1 MTVRKRDGDGDR
13 IRIGCGAGF
22 ANDRIDAAR
31 DLAERGVLDFL
42 FFEGL
47 AERTLAQH
55 QLARAANPEAGFNP
69 GLIRRLRAVL
79 PACRAHGTRIVT
91 NMGAANPRGAGLA
104 AVALAR
110 EMGHAGLRIA
120 VVEGDDVAHLMRP
133 ETRLTEG
140 GVLADIAQPLIAA
153 NAYLGADPIA
163 DALDACADIVIT
175 GRVADPSLV
184 LGPLIHA
191 FGWSRCDWAL
201 LGAGTLVGHL
211 LECGFHITGGYF
223 ADPGRKEV
231 PGLAWLG
238 YPFAD
243 VRADGSAVIGK
254 LDGTGGLVSRE
265 TVLEQLLYEVG
276 DPAAYLTPDVTADF
290 SATRIVQTGPDV
302 VAVTGGTGRAR
313 PDRLKVSLGFGGG
326 VLAEAEISYAGRGAT
341 ARARL
346 AGQVVTER
354 MTVLHGCTDLM
365 RMDLI
370 GVASLHATAQS
381 GPDAQDVRLRIA
393 MRTADPQMAETLV
406 HEVETLWI
414 AGPAGGGGA
423 RGRITPTVMARSAL
437 IDRARVTPRVE
448 VLVA

>member
-1 MTVRKRDGDGDR
+1 MTARQIAPKAGTV
-13 IRIGCGAGF
+13 RIGCGAGY
-22 ANDRIDAAR
+22 ANDRIDPAR
-31 DLAERGVLDFL
+31 DLAERGALDFL

-55 QLARAANPEAGFNP
+55 QLARAADPAAGFNP

-79 PACRAHGTRIVT
+79 PGCRAQGTRIVT

-110 EMGHAGLRIA
+110 ALGHTGMRIA
-120 VVEGDDVAHLMRP
+120 VIEGDDVTGLIASDTALM
-133 ETRLTEG
+133 EG
-140 GVLADIAQPLIAA
+140 GTRADISSTLIAA

-163 DALDACADIVIT
+163 DALDMGADIVIT

-191 FGWSRCDWAL
+191 FGWDRADWPR
-201 LGAGTLVGHL
+201 LGAGTMVGHL
-211 LECGFHITGGYF
+211 LECGFHVTGGYF
-223 ADPGRKEV
+223 ADPGRKDV

-254 LDGTGGLVSRE
+254 LDGTGGFVSRE

-276 DPAAYLTPDVTADF
+276 DPSAYLTPDVTADF
-290 SATRIVQTGPDV
+290 SAAQIAESGPD
-302 VAVTGGTGRAR
+302 AVTVWGGAGRPR
-313 PDRLKVSLGFGGG
+313 PDRLKASLGFGGG
-326 VLAEAEISYAGRGAT
+326 LLAEAEISYAGRGAT

-354 MTVLHGCTDLM
+354 MTVLHGCRDPL
-365 RMDLI
+365 RVDLI
-370 GVASLHATAQS
+370 GVASLHATAHG
-381 GPDAQDVRLRIA
+381 GPDSDDVRLRVA
-393 MRTADPQMAETLV
+393 LRTTDLQMAETLV
-406 HEVETLWI
+406 NEAETLWI

-423 RGRITPTVMARSAL
+423 RGRITPTVMSRSAL
-437 IDRARVTPRVE
+437 IDRALVKPTIE